1 MITLRHYQNTM
12 VAGIRTLFRNGIN
25 SVLAVLPTG
34 GGKTVVFTYIAQKMA
49 HKNKKVI
56 ILVHRIELLRQTS
69 TALSKFDV
77 EHGIVNPQYSPNFV
91 NNVQVASVQT
101 IIKRL
106 PYFAA
111 VAWNADALIIDEAH
125 HATAGSWLKI
135 IEFFTQLNP
144 NLKIIGVTATP
155 IRGDGQG
162 LGVESGGLF
171 NEMVMGPQ
179 VQDLINEGF
188 LVKPR
193 IFGPPEKLDLSGLHT
208 LAGDYKKDEL
218 SSLVNKPKIT
228 GDAVDH
234 YRELCPGAPA
244 VVFCVDV
251 KHAQDVAADFRAAG
265 YKFYAVDGTMDDDT
279 RKTIL
284 NGLAD
289 GSVDGVCS
297 CDLISEGTD
306 IPAIGCAILLRP
318 TKSKGLY
325 LQQVGRAL
333 RPFAGKEYAYI
344 LDHVGNT
351 EAHGL
356 PYQLQEWTLAGS
368 SKRGRSASQE
378 TAVRVVMCESCF
390 LQQEPTTVCVGCGH
404 VIKEPVNNVP
414 KKVDGKLREITEVD
428 INKKQARQEVGKTQ
442 TLEELVIIAK
452 QRGYSERWAQHV
464 FDGKQKKIEKLA
476 HEAELRKIEKYGLEI
491 PFEELPQDAV
501 PQELLTDQFAP
512 EDAFYSGDDA
522 EAIINSWGGNLDF

>member
-1 MITLRHYQNTM
+1 MINLRHYQNTM
-12 VAGIRTLFRNGIN
+12 VSGIRSCFRRLFRDTEEAVN

-34 GGKTVVFTYIAQKMA
+34 GGKTVVFTYIAQKMSL
-49 HKNKKVI
+49 KKKKVI

-69 TALSKFDV
+69 AALDKFDV
-77 EHGIVNPQYSPNFV
+77 EHGIINPKYTPNFV
-91 NNVQVASVQT
+91 NDVQVASVQT

-111 VAWNADALIIDEAH
+111 LNWIADAIIIDEAH
-125 HATAGSWLKI
+125 HATAGSWEKI
-135 IEFFTQLNP
+135 IAHFKLFNP
-144 NLKIIGVTATP
+144 QLKIIGVTATP

-162 LGVESGGLF
+162 LGLDYGGIF
-171 NEMVMGPQ
+171 QEIVIGPQ
-179 VQDLINEGF
+179 VQELIDEGY

-193 IFGPPEKLDLSGLHT
+193 IFGPPEKLDLTGIHT
-208 LAGDYKKDEL
+208 SMGDYKKDEL
-218 SSLVNKPKIT
+218 SALVDKPKIT

-234 YRELCPGAPA
+234 YRELCSGAPA
-244 VVFCVDV
+244 VVFCVSV
-251 KHAQDVAADFRAAG
+251 EHAEHVAQQFRDAG

-284 NGLAD
+284 SGLAD

-333 RPFAGKEYAYI
+333 RPYQGKEYAFI

-356 PYQLQEWTLAGS
+356 PYQFQEWTLEGTT
-368 SKRGRSASQE
+368 KRGRSGSTE
-378 TAVRVVMCESCF
+378 IAVRVVMCESCF
-390 LQQEPTTVCVGCGH
+390 MQQEPAPVCVGCGH
-404 VIKEPVNNVP
+404 VIKKPVDNTP
-414 KKVDGKLREITEVD
+414 KQVEGKLREITEAD
-428 INKKQARQEVGKTQ
+428 ITAKKQARQEVGKSQ
-442 TLEELVIIAK
+442 TLEELIKIASQRGYKESWAHHFFNAK
-452 QRGYSERWAQHV
+452 QR
-464 FDGKQKKIEKLA
+464 KIEKLA
-476 HEAELRKIEKYGLEI
+476 QEQELKKIMKFGTEI
-491 PFEELPQDAV
+491 PFKEV
-501 PQELLTDQFAP
+501 PVLVDSFNE
-512 EDAFYSGDDA
+512 
-522 EAIINSWGGNLDF
+522 NLDF